1 MINSCVIDNKISM
14 TKEELINDLLEMSII
29 TEEEANLLMGP
40 NLEPLKEFE
49 FWKEWKSD
57 PTILT

>member
-1 MINSCVIDNKISM
+1 MNNKIGM

-40 NLEPLKEFE
+40 NLEPLKEFD